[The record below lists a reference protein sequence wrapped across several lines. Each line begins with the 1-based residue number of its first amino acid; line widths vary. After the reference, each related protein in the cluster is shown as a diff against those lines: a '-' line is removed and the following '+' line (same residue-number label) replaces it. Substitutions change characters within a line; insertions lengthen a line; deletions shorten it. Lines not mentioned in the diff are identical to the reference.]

1 MSAECHCGVK
11 KKAQNEGDAGKGL
24 VGALAA
30 VSGRWGR
37 GRKWAAGVLVD
48 GEEAKAKGESEQR
61 ARPGA
66 TPAAGSDWYT
76 SQL

>member
-1 MSAECHCGVK
+1 MSAECHCGGK

-30 VSGRWGR
+30 VSGRWG
-37 GRKWAAGVLVD
+37 
-48 GEEAKAKGESEQR
+48 EEANAKGESEQR

-66 TPAAGSDWYT
+66 TAAAGSDWYT

>member
-1 MSAECHCGVK
+1 MSAECHCGGK

-37 GRKWAAGVLVD
+37 GQSGGLVD
-48 GEEAKAKGESEQR
+48 GEEAKAKGEREQR

-66 TPAAGSDWYT
+66 TAAAGSNRYT